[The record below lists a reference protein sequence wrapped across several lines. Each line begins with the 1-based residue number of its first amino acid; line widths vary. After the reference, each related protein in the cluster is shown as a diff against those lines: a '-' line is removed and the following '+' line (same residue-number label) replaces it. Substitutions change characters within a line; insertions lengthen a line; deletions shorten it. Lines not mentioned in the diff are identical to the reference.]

1 MYRVLT
7 FTVLLCILLTVPAL
21 ANSLWTD
28 EAANIYRDKVAGEV
42 GDLITIVIV
51 EKSSASQRAST
62 ETSQGSAMNGGPG
75 LGIFDFVKT
84 FSLNYDD
91 KNAADGLTTRQGLL
105 DARITAQII
114 GKQPNGN
121 LMVRGRKTIIING
134 ENQEIEITGVIRK
147 ENIKPDNTIESIYMT
162 DVEIRYT
169 GEGVVGD
176 KQKSGLFE
184 KLFNWLF

>member
-7 FTVLLCILLTVPAL
+7 FTVVLCVLLTAPAL

-28 EAANIYRDKVAGEV
+28 EAANIYCDKVATEV

-62 ETSQGSAMNGGPG
+62 ETSQGSAVSGGPG
-75 LGIFDFVKT
+75 LGIFDFVKA

-91 KNAADGLTTRQGLL
+91 KNGADGLTTRQGLL

-114 GKQPNGN
+114 AKQPNGN
-121 LMVRGRKTIIING
+121 LVVRGRKTIFING

-169 GEGVVGD
+169 GQGVVGD
-176 KQKSGLFE
+176 KQKAGLLE
-184 KLFNWLF
+184 RLFNWLF